1 MKYIEKLIQTNDL
14 SYDEIV
20 YLLKHITKEEIE
32 ILRKEAFKLK
42 NKYYEGVFLR
52 GLIEISNYCRCDCK
66 YCGIRKSQTDASRYR
81 LTKEDILKA
90 CDKGYLMG
98 LRTFVLQGGEDPYY
112 TDEILIDIIQSIKE
126 KYDVR
131 ITLSVGERSY
141 ESYKKLKEAGADRYL
156 LRHETADRELYDFLH
171 EDMHLSSRKECLYHL
186 KELHYQIGAG
196 FMVGLPF
203 QTDEIL
209 AKDLRFLKELDPQM
223 VGIGPFIAHH
233 KTPLSS
239 YPSGTVDKTI
249 LMVILT
255 RLLLPKALIPATT
268 ALATKNENSR
278 DLALLSG
285 ANVVMPNITPEYVR
299 KNYEIYENKN
309 SEEDIKDKLQ
319 KSGFK
324 VDMRKGD
331 YYGW

>member
-1 MKYIEKLIQTNDL
+1 MNYIEKLIKTNDL

-20 YLLKHITKEEIE
+20 YLLKHITEKEIE
-32 ILRKEAFKLK
+32 VLRKEAFKLK
-42 NKYYEGVFLR
+42 NKYYDGIFLR
-52 GLIEISNYCRCDCK
+52 GLIEISNYCTCNCK

-81 LTKEDILKA
+81 LTKKDILKV

-131 ITLSVGERSY
+131 ITLSLGERSY

-156 LRHETADRELYDFLH
+156 LRHETADSDLYDFLH
-171 EDMHLSSRKECLYHL
+171 ENMHLASRKECLYHL

-223 VGIGPFIAHH
+223 VGIGPFISHH
-233 KTPLSS
+233 KTPLSI

-285 ANVVMPNITPEYVR
+285 ANVVMPNITPQYVR

-309 SEEDIKDKLQ
+309 SEENIKDKLLQ
-319 KSGFK
+319 SGFK